1 MFDETLQRR
10 YVEHPSDVIV
20 LLLTQKKEITGPSL
34 ISELTAIILD
44 EPQVRELGAHVTH
57 NTVQRTS
64 PRPELT
70 GQLLLE
76 GCLTWGQ
83 PRRWVAGMQGRGRC
97 LHRRHDKDEPAKGRR
112 QAV

>member
-1 MFDETLQRR
+1 MFNEIQRP
-10 YVEHPSDVIV
+10 YVQHPFDISHATKIR
-20 LLLTQKKEITGPSL
+20 KKVKGPPL
-34 ISELTAIILD
+34 ANELTAIILD

-64 PRPELT
+64 PWPELT

-97 LHRRHDKDEPAKGRR
+97 LHRRHDKDEPIKEEGK
-112 QAV
+112 

>member
-1 MFDETLQRR
+1 MLYRNPYRPNTCFPLHNSLTTTNKKSPTLA
-10 YVEHPSDVIV
+10 
-20 LLLTQKKEITGPSL
+20 K
-34 ISELTAIILD
+34 ELTAVILD
-44 EPQVRELGAHVTH
+44 ESQVRELGTHVTH
-57 NTVQRTS
+57 NSVQRAS

-76 GCLTWGQ
+76 GCLTWSQ

-97 LHRRHDKDEPAKGRR
+97 LHGRHDKDEPVKERR